1 MSRFETHL
9 EKVAE
14 AILDNLAAQA
24 EVADVPD
31 RYVDWID
38 PDELAAAAVDAL
50 QLTEEIGYALPGEV
64 TEYGQPD
71 AWFSACDI
79 RDAPDIAEKL
89 NDGRQ
94 LFRRL
99 VGPWV
104 VQPEAVSDE

>member
-1 MSRFETHL
+1 MTGTHL
-9 EKVAE
+9 EAVAE
-14 AILDNLAAQA
+14 AIADNLAAQA
-24 EVADVPD
+24 EVADGPD
-31 RYVDWID
+31 RYADWID

-64 TEYGQPD
+64 AEYGQPD